1 MDIVDVNMDIMA
13 TATNVKKEMK
23 NLNARAAVHLLNAR
37 MGFVFALSI
46 TMEMDIIAH
55 L

>member
-1 MDIVDVNMDIMA
+1 MR
-13 TATNVKKEMK
+13 

-55 L
+55 VSCSVNVKRVGEIE

>member
-1 MDIVDVNMDIMA
+1 
-13 TATNVKKEMK
+13 MK

-55 L
+55 VSYRVKKLRGVGQ

>member
-1 MDIVDVNMDIMA
+1 MG
-13 TATNVKKEMK
+13 

-46 TMEMDIIAH
+46 TMEMDIVAH
-55 L
+55 VSYRVKTLGGLGEIDYCFRLI